1 MDSEVLISHAKTLIR
16 ILKARGSCRPVLT
29 RSSQSPSPAGFYV
42 LASLPSL
49 LQIPDINSRNDSFG
63 FTFLKISVHCHLDL
77 LSLKDRTIP

>member
-1 MDSEVLISHAKTLIR
+1 MDSEVLINHAKTLIR
-16 ILKARGSCRPVLT
+16 ILKARGSCPPILT
-29 RSSQSPSPAGFYV
+29 RSSQSPSPAVFYM

-49 LQIPDINSRNDSFG
+49 RQIPDRNRRNDSFE